1 MWLGGVT
8 LDTRHLHMGNLAE
21 LLQRERRRPDKEWG
35 RRAGL
40 WSLLSNSCSIKCRQ
54 ALETLCNAS
63 TVSPAGGHPKYC
75 NYSSFTV
82 PGDCF
87 SVCHSDRNRPWFVP
101 LTSLVFPH
109 LFFLWFTQSHS
120 FYPYHIFFSLH
131 LCVTSPTLFFFFP
144 DFLCQFVRQPL
155 PDSFTCGIVAA
166 PQYWSP

>member
-1 MWLGGVT
+1 
-8 LDTRHLHMGNLAE
+8 MGDLAE

-35 RRAGL
+35 RQAGL

-75 NYSSFTV
+75 NYSSLTV

-109 LFFLWFTQSHS
+109 LFFLWFTLSHS
-120 FYPYHIFFSLH
+120 FRLCHIFFPFIYVSLSQRSSLFPPTFFVSLSASLFQTHSPVGLLHH
-131 LCVTSPTLFFFFP
+131 LSIDHLKLSLV
-144 DFLCQFVRQPL
+144 
-155 PDSFTCGIVAA
+155 
-166 PQYWSP
+166 